1 MEGDSLTLN
10 PDLNQTQGFKVIQWC
25 FGDISPVIAEIYANE
40 TSYPNDEIFRDRL
53 QLNQT
58 GSLSIKNTRT
68 TDSGLYKL
76 EVQHNSGASYMTFSV
91 TVYGVFCAETDE
103 VKSVSVM
110 EGDAVTLNPDLTQ
123 IKGIV
128 LLLWRFGDKGS
139 TVAQIDGN
147 EILYEDDEIFI
158 DRLQLDQSG
167 SLTIKNTRTKHTG
180 LYEAEISH
188 NTGTSYI
195 RFSVTVYES
204 PPEDSYRAEMKSVP
218 VTEGDPVALRV
229 PQLYGDELIV
239 WRFGDEG
246 KLIAKHDIEAKSS
259 SFYDETDERFRN
271 RLELDPQTGSLI
283 ITNTKSTDS
292 GLYIVKI
299 SSNKQTSYQKYF
311 VTISVPGL
319 SPAAVAGIVV
329 VLLVIAA
336 AAAAAGVLFYRRRTS
351 ELKHQKSKISECH
364 NETSEI
370 SEKLKRM
377 SEISE
382 ELKQMTEDCE
392 KELPEISEHHQTCKY
407 YSWYSISLAIILNRP
422 FEIYQHHCSL
432 RDAPFHQFG

>member
-1 MEGDSLTLN
+1 MTI
-10 PDLNQTQGFKVIQWC
+10 K
-25 FGDISPVIAEIYANE
+25 
-40 TSYPNDEIFRDRL
+40 
-53 QLNQT
+53 
-58 GSLSIKNTRT
+58 LSIEMKST
-68 TDSGLYKL
+68 LKIVL
-76 EVQHNSGASYMTFSV
+76 FLLIMC
-91 TVYGVFCAETDE
+91 GVFCAETDE

-382 ELKQMTEDCE
+382 ELKQMTGRSSPFPAPPRSMGWQKAPAPWRTVLTPPLPHGRQPPLHIVGGRQRVRPSPATHSSPPPRATTAPDCYA
-392 KELPEISEHHQTCKY
+392 LLDGTADSPQRQGTFGSASLIPPGFRHQCNNVPNFIFTGRKRREPAD
-407 YSWYSISLAIILNRP
+407 IQIKL
-422 FEIYQHHCSL
+422 
-432 RDAPFHQFG
+432 